1 MLKIL
6 YLLNCCENAQNGSG
20 KIRNN
25 IQSNKSKKRDK
36 KVLPKV
42 KVSDK
47 IAKSSNDRKQQKK
60 RGKTTDCSKT
70 QGSRRG

>member
-1 MLKIL
+1 MALLTMPFFIYNRKK
-6 YLLNCCENAQNGSG
+6 YL
-20 KIRNN
+20 I
-25 IQSNKSKKRDK
+25 
-36 KVLPKV
+36 KV